1 MLRRKSEY
9 LFSLR
14 SPVVGLNKDLKTAI
28 IYTFKQ
34 LKVTFK
40 ELKNTM
46 ITMINQIETLNKV

>member
-1 MLRRKSEY
+1 MLRKKSEY

-14 SPVVGLNKDLKTAI
+14 SSVVGLNKDLKTAI